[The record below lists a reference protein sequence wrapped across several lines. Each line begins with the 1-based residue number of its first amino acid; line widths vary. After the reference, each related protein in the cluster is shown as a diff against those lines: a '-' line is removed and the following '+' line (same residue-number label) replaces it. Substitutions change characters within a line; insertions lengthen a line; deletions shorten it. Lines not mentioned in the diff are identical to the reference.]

1 MEGRHLPPSPSRYFF
16 FFLAAFF
23 FFAIRKSPPFRCNRP
38 TQHSPRRSPR
48 LRLVGPVST
57 RTSSTRRRLAPAPL
71 LRGLLALRRALLLGF
86 LLHGSVTS
94 LPRL

>member
-38 TQHSPRRSPR
+38 TQPSPRRSPR
-48 LRLVGPVST
+48 LRLVGTVST
-57 RTSSTRRRLAPAPL
+57 RTSNIRRRLAPAPL
-71 LRGLLALRRALLLGF
+71 LRGLLALRRALLLRF

>member
-38 TQHSPRRSPR
+38 TQPSPRRSPR
-48 LRLVGPVST
+48 LRLVGHRLDSNVEYST
-57 RTSSTRRRLAPAPL
+57 SASAGAPSSWPSCASSR
-71 LRGLLALRRALLLGF
+71 
-86 LLHGSVTS
+86 SSSS
-94 LPRL
+94 LSSSWKRHLPSPP